1 LIRSRLSIITADVS
15 IENFRQAT
23 QRERPASI
31 DYNPR
36 SYIALACHNADS
48 FLDFVE
54 KSIARLLLALLHWCA
69 CYSASLGRQ
78 SKPSRSDPRVGR
90 CDPFLGPRGQRFME
104 ETMHRRIV
112 GGDGSGSIGRNS
124 ESRRRCQRRSARRL
138 REVK

>member
-48 FLDFVE
+48 FLEFVE

-90 CDPFLGPRGQRFME
+90 CDPSVRGGNASWKKPCTDALLAATAGAASAVTLKAAGAASVARLG
-104 ETMHRRIV
+104 
-112 GGDGSGSIGRNS
+112 
-124 ESRRRCQRRSARRL
+124 A
-138 REVK
+138 